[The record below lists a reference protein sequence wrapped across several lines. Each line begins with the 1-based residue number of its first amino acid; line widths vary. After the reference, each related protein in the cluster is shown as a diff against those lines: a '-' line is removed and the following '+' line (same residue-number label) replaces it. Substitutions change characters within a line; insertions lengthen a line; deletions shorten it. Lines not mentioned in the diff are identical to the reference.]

1 MNNKKKVPYTVMA
14 LLYTF
19 LFLGVVGGFFG
30 LGAIISFALG
40 VNIFIVLALEAI
52 LLLMSAYA
60 FINYISNFDE
70 MDITFTEDDDKE
82 SML

>member
-1 MNNKKKVPYTVMA
+1 MTNKKKVPYTVMA

-70 MDITFTEDDDKE
+70 MDITFTEDDYKE